1 MAQTGKVRVTKQ
13 EILGLIGK
21 GGKKHAN
28 DTDKKAL
35 KEFLDA
41 GKDGTFFIKKTGN
54 TEVFQWPNIGSKGK
68 PKTVYIF
75 ADGDTVDNVK
85 KAYRK
90 EDSGKADSFKGQIGT
105 HPVQLVATGKT
116 EGIAASTI
124 TKMQELGSLEVFKAG
139 IKRNKEFKSA
149 QSIRDDATTMKA
161 LKKIWKDLGGLDTVD
176 NEWLDNFYK
185 QQEVLLGPGG
195 IGSRTV
201 TEFDHSGPGSF
212 MAFITKE
219 IKRLNIG
226 VSGKDNWDPADI
238 WLIRNQKEAETKIK
252 AITRQPNPNFEEFQ
266 TTMRLLFNAH
276 KQDKNPMVFGIS
288 LKKVA
293 KGTDAQIE
301 FVNHELAF
309 FKRLEGLKLK
319 HLFSK
324 CNLDKK
330 NDKNGNIVMGSQD
343 TRFVIGDAINNQ
355 YDFQIKGNNS
365 TGFSN
370 LKYEPTASGATAARL
385 GKATVDLVV
394 SEMKKNYNLNFKK
407 ENSEYPMDISQLRPK
422 KDEIIR
428 KIKFIQSKGVDT
440 VERDAEKC
448 YNNLAF
454 TMKDAPW
461 TTNTKLQQINW
472 LSLIHSLPKE
482 KLNNF
487 CTQMLFMAKKEGTRY
502 GPFAKIF

>member
-1 MAQTGKVRVTKQ
+1 MY
-13 EILGLIGK
+13 
-21 GGKKHAN
+21 
-28 DTDKKAL
+28 DKK
-35 KEFLDA
+35 
-41 GKDGTFFIKKTGN
+41 
-54 TEVFQWPNIGSKGK
+54 
-68 PKTVYIF
+68 
-75 ADGDTVDNVK
+75 
-85 KAYRK
+85 R
-90 EDSGKADSFKGQIGT
+90 
-105 HPVQLVATGKT
+105 LV
-116 EGIAASTI
+116 
-124 TKMQELGSLEVFKAG
+124 
-139 IKRNKEFKSA
+139 
-149 QSIRDDATTMKA
+149 
-161 LKKIWKDLGGLDTVD
+161 
-176 NEWLDNFYK
+176 
-185 QQEVLLGPGG
+185 
-195 IGSRTV
+195 
-201 TEFDHSGPGSF
+201 
-212 MAFITKE
+212 
-219 IKRLNIG
+219 
-226 VSGKDNWDPADI
+226 
-238 WLIRNQKEAETKIK
+238 
-252 AITRQPNPNFEEFQ
+252 
-266 TTMRLLFNAH
+266 
-276 KQDKNPMVFGIS
+276 GIS

-472 LSLIHSLPKE
+472 LSLIHSLPTQ